1 LPKAAQRPGF
11 GGLMSN
17 SGMSAPH
24 DEDEPQGR
32 EIDRRLTEL
41 EIKASFS
48 EDLIDHLN
56 AAIVR
61 QQQQIDLLTRELR
74 HLREQMPNDSAG
86 MPRSLR
92 DELPPHY

>member
-1 LPKAAQRPGF
+1 MNAVHDDP
-11 GGLMSN
+11 S
-17 SGMSAPH
+17 SA
-24 DEDEPQGR
+24 

-56 AAIVR
+56 DAIVR
-61 QQQQIDLLTRELR
+61 QQQQIELLMRELR
-74 HLREQMPNDSAG
+74 QLRDQLPNDSSG
-86 MPRSLR
+86 TPRSLR

>member
-1 LPKAAQRPGF
+1 
-11 GGLMSN
+11 
-17 SGMSAPH
+17 MSAPQ
-24 DEDEPQGR
+24 DDIEQPGR

-61 QQQQIDLLTRELR
+61 QQQQIDLLSRELR
-74 HLREQMPNDSAG
+74 HLREQVPSDSAG
-86 MPRSLR
+86 TPRSLR